1 VNKDP
6 NNPICYFAETDF
18 RNTKDRFGIFL
29 RDRMYHFYVI
39 GRSGSG
45 KSTLLH
51 TKMKNDIIQ
60 DNGFCL
66 IDPHSDL
73 VKNVYQSIPPFKRDK
88 VLYLDAAN
96 TTTLGYNPLR
106 KVSYEKRALVAS
118 SILEILERIWG
129 KQGWGVKLSHLLRNA
144 ILCLTDQ
151 PNANF
156 ADILKLLQDK
166 AYRNSCIQN
175 IENPTVKQFFEKE
188 FNTYTK
194 SDLLPVFNKIGGL
207 LSYPSVYRI
216 LVTNKEQ
223 ISLRSIMDNQKILL
237 VNLAKGSI
245 GNEPSQILGGLLL
258 ISLANAGFSRV
269 DIPQKNRTPF
279 FVYADEFQEYSG
291 LTLAEMLSQLR
302 KFQLGLILAHQYGSQ
317 LEPKVRDAILSN
329 VGTIVSFRLGQADAR
344 TMEKEFSP
352 IFSASDFVN
361 LANYNIYL
369 KMMIRGV
376 PSKAFSAITLEP
388 EDIW

>member
-1 VNKDP
+1 M
-6 NNPICYFAETDF
+6 F
-18 RNTKDRFGIFL
+18 
-29 RDRMYHFYVI
+29 HFYII

-60 DNGFCL
+60 NHGFCL

-73 VKNVYQSIPPFKRDK
+73 VKNVYQSIPPYKRDK

-129 KQGWGVKLSHLLRNA
+129 RQGWGVKLSHLLRNA
-144 ILCLTDQ
+144 ILCLADQ

-166 AYRNSCIQN
+166 TYRNSCIQN
-175 IENPTVKQFFEKE
+175 IENPTVKEFFTKE
-188 FNTYTK
+188 FDSYTK
-194 SDLLPVFNKIGGL
+194 ADLLPVFNKIGGL

-216 LVTNKEQ
+216 LVTNKQQ
-223 ISLRSIMDNQKILL
+223 ISLRSVMDKELILL

-245 GNEPSQILGGLLL
+245 GNEPAQILGGLLL

-269 DIPQKNRTPF
+269 AIPQHERKPF
-279 FVYADEFQEYSG
+279 FVYADEFQDYSG

-302 KFQLGLILAHQYGSQ
+302 KYQLGLILAHQYGSQ

-329 VGTIVSFRLGQADAR
+329 VGTIVSFRLGQTDAR

-352 IFSASDFVN
+352 IFKAEDFVN
-361 LANYNIYL
+361 LPNYNIYI
-369 KMMIRGV
+369 KMIISGK
-376 PSKAFSAITLEP
+376 PAKAFSSNTLEP
-388 EDIW
+388 EDIY

>member
-1 VNKDP
+1 
-6 NNPICYFAETDF
+6 
-18 RNTKDRFGIFL
+18 
-29 RDRMYHFYVI
+29 MYHFYII

-60 DNGFCL
+60 NNGFCL

-73 VKNVYQSIPPFKRDK
+73 VKDVYKSIPPYKEKD
-88 VLYLDAAN
+88 VLYLDASS
-96 TTTLGYNPLR
+96 TTTLGYNPLK

-129 KQGWGVKLSHLLRNA
+129 KQGWGVKLSHLLRNS

-151 PNANF
+151 PSANF

-166 AYRNSCIQN
+166 TYRESCIPN

-194 SDLLPVFNKIGGL
+194 GDLLPVFNKIGGL

-223 ISLRSIMDNQKILL
+223 ISLRSIMDNKKILL

-245 GNEPSQILGGLLL
+245 GNEPAQILGGLLL
-258 ISLANAGFSRV
+258 ISIANAGFSRV
-269 DIPQKNRTPF
+269 DTPQIKRKPF

-302 KFQLGLILAHQYGSQ
+302 KFHVGLILAHQYGSQ
-317 LEPKVRDAILSN
+317 LELKVRDAILSN
-329 VGTIVSFRLGQADAR
+329 VGTIVSFRLGQADAK
-344 TMEKEFSP
+344 TMEREFSP
-352 IFSASDFVN
+352 VFMASDFVN
-361 LANYNIYL
+361 IANYSIYL
-369 KMMIRGV
+369 KMMISGV
-376 PSKAFSAITLEP
+376 PSIAFSANTLEP
-388 EDIW
+388 EDIY